1 MLRLPLAGIK
11 CLALDENCKNPSLC
25 DIYPETFLLCMCLT
39 CLCCSMTSLRPLSG
53 EYALAE
59 YTEVKAVTIKLN
71 ETM

>member
-1 MLRLPLAGIK
+1 MLTLPLAGIK
-11 CLALDENCKNPSLC
+11 CRALDENCKSPSLC
-25 DIYPETFLLCMCLT
+25 NIYPEICLFHTCLT
-39 CLCCSMTSLRPLSG
+39 CFHCAVTSLRPLSG

>member
-11 CLALDENCKNPSLC
+11 CPASDENCKSPSLC
-25 DIYPETFLLCMCLT
+25 DIYPEIFLLYMCLT
-39 CLCCSMTSLRPLSG
+39 CLYCAVTSLLPLSG

-59 YTEVKAVTIKLN
+59 YTEVKAVTVKLN